1 MHHQEFSSK
10 RFQQGAAKHKHRSQ
24 GFHLFYSIR
33 VLYYKRFI
41 YVTSVLPACVYVHP
55 VCAWLPERSDEG
67 LDSVELEL
75 RMVVSHHMGTG
86 IHSLGPLQ
94 KQLVFLATEKS
105 LQPQIKS

>member
-1 MHHQEFSSK
+1 MH
-10 RFQQGAAKHKHRSQ
+10 
-24 GFHLFYSIR
+24 
-33 VLYYKRFI
+33 
-41 YVTSVLPACVYVHP
+41 VYR

-75 RMVVSHHMGTG
+75 RMVVNLHMGTG